1 MNIKNKECPKG
12 TSLSTKEIIYQQK
25 KLNKLMNDLD
35 NGKYD
40 KFENLGSLLV
50 FFKYKDNKIIR
61 KNCINISL
69 LKE

>member
-1 MNIKNKECPKG
+1 MNIKNKN
-12 TSLSTKEIIYQQK
+12 KEIIYQQK

-40 KFENLGSLLV
+40 KFENLGSILV
-50 FFKYKDNKIIR
+50 FFKYKNNKIIR

>member
-1 MNIKNKECPKG
+1 MNIKN
-12 TSLSTKEIIYQQK
+12 KEIIYQQK

-40 KFENLGSLLV
+40 KFENLGSILV
-50 FFKYKDNKIIR
+50 FFKYKNNKIIR

>member
-1 MNIKNKECPKG
+1 MNIKNKN
-12 TSLSTKEIIYQQK
+12 KEIIYQQK

>member
-1 MNIKNKECPKG
+1 MNIKN
-12 TSLSTKEIIYQQK
+12 KEIIYQQK